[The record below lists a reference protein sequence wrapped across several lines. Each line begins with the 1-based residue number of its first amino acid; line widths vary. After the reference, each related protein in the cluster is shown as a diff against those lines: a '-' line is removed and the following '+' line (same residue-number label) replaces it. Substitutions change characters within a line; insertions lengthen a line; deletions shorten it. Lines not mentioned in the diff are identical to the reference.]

1 MPETIQ
7 RLGSRIALYRKKMGR
22 TQGALAEKLC
32 ISTQA
37 VSRWERGGAPDAAIL
52 PALANALHVTIDQL
66 YGIPSGQHMDIPQLL
81 AEAFQDIPREQL
93 FEAAYHYAYA
103 ILKAAL
109 DSYEQSGE
117 EFHKMLDTHESVD
130 RRAAATPPSYLV
142 HVSSDLGMMSASFA
156 NDLHYLFVMP
166 EPKDGF
172 ASIMKNQEAYMRLFQ
187 LLSQEHR
194 LDALLFLYGDSREG
208 FTASKAARELGI
220 SECLAEEI
228 LEELYDL
235 NFLKIMR
242 FSSADGTLKVY
253 QPSASYA
260 LIPFLY
266 FASELMV
273 SCGTSWLR
281 YDTREKA
288 FFSAP
293 LGANGVATEW
303 ITKSQHSSSDA
314 KPGFYGK
321 L

>member
-7 RLGSRIALYRKKMGR
+7 RLGSRIALYRKKMGL

-156 NDLHYLFVMP
+156 NDLHYLF
-166 EPKDGF
+166 
-172 ASIMKNQEAYMRLFQ
+172 
-187 LLSQEHR
+187 
-194 LDALLFLYGDSREG
+194 
-208 FTASKAARELGI
+208 
-220 SECLAEEI
+220 EI
-228 LEELYDL
+228 G
-235 NFLKIMR
+235 R
-242 FSSADGTLKVY
+242 AHV
-253 QPSASYA
+253 
-260 LIPFLY
+260 
-266 FASELMV
+266 
-273 SCGTSWLR
+273 
-281 YDTREKA
+281 
-288 FFSAP
+288 
-293 LGANGVATEW
+293 
-303 ITKSQHSSSDA
+303 
-314 KPGFYGK
+314 
-321 L
+321 

>member
-7 RLGSRIALYRKKMGR
+7 RLGSRIALYRKKMGL

-172 ASIMKNQEAYMRLFQ
+172 ASIMKNQEAYMRLF
-187 LLSQEHR
+187 
-194 LDALLFLYGDSREG
+194 
-208 FTASKAARELGI
+208 
-220 SECLAEEI
+220 
-228 LEELYDL
+228 
-235 NFLKIMR
+235 
-242 FSSADGTLKVY
+242 SS
-253 QPSASYA
+253 
-260 LIPFLY
+260 F
-266 FASELMV
+266 
-273 SCGTSWLR
+273 
-281 YDTREKA
+281 
-288 FFSAP
+288 
-293 LGANGVATEW
+293 
-303 ITKSQHSSSDA
+303 
-314 KPGFYGK
+314 
-321 L
+321 

>member
-7 RLGSRIALYRKKMGR
+7 RLGSRIALYRKKMGL

-281 YDTREKA
+281 YDTL
-288 FFSAP
+288 S
-293 LGANGVATEW
+293 L
-303 ITKSQHSSSDA
+303 IHI
-314 KPGFYGK
+314 
-321 L
+321 

>member
-1 MPETIQ
+1 
-7 RLGSRIALYRKKMGR
+7 
-22 TQGALAEKLC
+22 
-32 ISTQA
+32 
-37 VSRWERGGAPDAAIL
+37 
-52 PALANALHVTIDQL
+52 
-66 YGIPSGQHMDIPQLL
+66 
-81 AEAFQDIPREQL
+81 
-93 FEAAYHYAYA
+93 
-103 ILKAAL
+103 
-109 DSYEQSGE
+109 
-117 EFHKMLDTHESVD
+117 
-130 RRAAATPPSYLV
+130 
-142 HVSSDLGMMSASFA
+142 MMSASFA

-235 NFLKIMR
+235 NFFKIMR

-260 LIPFLY
+260 LIPFCTFCFGADGLLWNLL
-266 FASELMV
+266 AAV
-273 SCGTSWLR
+273 R
-281 YDTREKA
+281 HPEKA

-303 ITKSQHSSSDA
+303 ITK
-314 KPGFYGK
+314 KPAQQQRREARFLWK
-321 L
+321 TLT